1 MFFQKCLLSLACAIA
16 LFGLGGCQYAGT
28 IFSTTHK
35 VASVLMDDRAVSDDY
50 NDTKLNVL
58 IRNNLSKQKLS
69 YAVDIELTVFEG
81 TVLLNGALPDERY
94 IDEVV
99 RTVWNTEGVEKV
111 YNYIRLDNPLSIEK
125 VNEDAVVSAKIR
137 YELSI
142 TSGVSSVNYKITMEN
157 GTVYLMGI
165 AANSAELDKVVAVV
179 KNTVNVK
186 DVIILTR
193 FYAAGR
199 PQSDL

>member
-1 MFFQKCLLSLACAIA
+1 MDLQKSIFMLGYLAGFLCI
-16 LFGLGGCQYAGT
+16 GGCQYAGT
-28 IFSTTHK
+28 VFSTTHK
-35 VASVLMDDRAVSDDY
+35 VASVLMDDRTVADDY

-81 TVLLNGALPDERY
+81 TVLVNGALPDEHY

-99 RTVWNTEGVEKV
+99 RTVWQTDGVEKV
-111 YNYIRLDNPLSIEK
+111 YNYIRLDDPLSIEK
-125 VNEDAVVSAKIR
+125 VNEDAAVSAKIR

-142 TSGVSSVNYKITMEN
+142 TSGVESVNYKITMEN
-157 GTVYLMGI
+157 GVVYLMGI
-165 AANSAELDKVVAVV
+165 AANQSELDKVIAVI

-186 DVIILTR
+186 DIVILTR
-193 FYAAGR
+193 FYVDGR
-199 PQSDL
+199 PPKEE

>member
-1 MFFQKCLLSLACAIA
+1 MNFQKIILSFICLFFLLNI
-16 LFGLGGCQYAGT
+16 GGCQYAGT

-35 VASVLMDDRAVSDDY
+35 VASVLMDDRAVADDY

-58 IRNNLSKQKLS
+58 IRNNLSQQKLS

-81 TVLLNGALPDERY
+81 AVLLNGALPDERY

-99 RTVWNTEGVEKV
+99 RTVWQTEGVEKV
-111 YNYIRLDNPLSIEK
+111 YNYIRLDEPLSIDK
-125 VNEDAVVSAKIR
+125 VNEDAAVSAKIR

-165 AANSAELDKVVAVV
+165 AANQAELDSVVAVV

-193 FYAAGR
+193 FYVQGR
-199 PQSDL
+199 DKPEL